1 MSFELSEHWTR
12 VSAILGA
19 VVWVF
24 LTMLAAMGKAPLG
37 VIELLFLFAPLVVVP
52 LGLALGRLVA
62 PLELRVIDRTARI
75 LQPVAAA
82 LVIGSFW
89 FSPGWKAG
97 ALAGPWLIV
106 SGLVALAGI
115 ASLVRDR
122 SRSLAAL
129 AVNVGRIDLG
139 IAGYWLVLSRLG
151 SRPLGVQEPIVL
163 LTAVHF
169 HYTGFASSLLA
180 GTTVAFLQR
189 RGEESRI
196 IHALVWL
203 VAFLPFVV
211 ASGFVFSPTLKV
223 FAAVALSVSVAGL
236 ALAQLWL
243 ARGVKTGAARGFL
256 RLSAASVIVG
266 MGLAAVY
273 AIGDSLGKDWLL
285 IPRMAGTHGV
295 LNGLGFVLLGL
306 LGWLLEWHGSEA
318 ETLLS

>member
-1 MSFELSEHWTR
+1 MNFETSEHWTR
-12 VSAILGA
+12 VSASLGA

-169 HYTGFASSLLA
+169 HYTGFATSLLA

-211 ASGFVFSPTLKV
+211 ASGFVFSP
-223 FAAVALSVSVAGL
+223 
-236 ALAQLWL
+236 
-243 ARGVKTGAARGFL
+243 
-256 RLSAASVIVG
+256 
-266 MGLAAVY
+266 
-273 AIGDSLGKDWLL
+273 
-285 IPRMAGTHGV
+285 
-295 LNGLGFVLLGL
+295 
-306 LGWLLEWHGSEA
+306 
-318 ETLLS
+318 